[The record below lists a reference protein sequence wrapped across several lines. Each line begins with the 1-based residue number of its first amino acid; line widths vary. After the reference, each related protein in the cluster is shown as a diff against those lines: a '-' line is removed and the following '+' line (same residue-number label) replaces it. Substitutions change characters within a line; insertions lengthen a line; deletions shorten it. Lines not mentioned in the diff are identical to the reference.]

1 MHITDNKRLMLILLL
16 LLLFVVCIPTL
27 AVAKPEQ
34 PLQLQLNKQEKD
46 YLKQHRVIRVQG
58 EANFPPFNYV
68 VNGKPTGYS
77 IDLIERI
84 AQKLAIEVEFVQ
96 DKQWHEY
103 VDMLKDHSLDAIL
116 NMVKTPQRTEF
127 ATFTTAFTDLLSVA
141 ITREQDAKLATS
153 IETFA
158 TKRIA
163 IIKDYVETQKLRHVL
178 PNANFVIFNT
188 TKEAIKGISNRQ
200 ADIFFTSNI
209 VSHYFIKKDFITGL
223 TFNPIPTK
231 LEIGALPLSIATH
244 KDNPVLL
251 GILQKALDAVPEH
264 ELMVLR
270 NKWFS
275 TSEQDS
281 KKINLTQKERQY
293 LKTKSTLLVS
303 SGLDYPPIRYIENGA
318 NKGFSIDLIEYIAG
332 RLNIKLQYVVGGWGE
347 HIDNL
352 RDNKLDLMLDI
363 ADTPQ
368 RRQFLSFSQ
377 PYYDTHYV
385 VVTRSTRQ
393 PQELSFDDLKDS
405 DLVMIKDWSITL
417 HLQQNYPEIKIQ
429 YADTSSE
436 ALTRVSQG
444 KADTNII
451 SAEVAN
457 YWIRKH
463 HLDNLYLA
471 PIPASSQQIQESHTL
486 AVNKHNPVLLGIL
499 NKALMAI
506 PQEKLLALRSKWF
519 SETDVDTL
527 LVTQLST
534 AQQQWLLSHQKI
546 NFHLPTLGLPLS
558 QPSPQ
563 GYKGMLA
570 DFVYYVEDR
579 LSAQWLGPTAQ
590 TTGTIKQ
597 NPMHADLTLGN
608 NHDEQL
614 KSRFNFSQPVIKMP
628 IIILTSD
635 PALVY
640 VDNLTQLDNAKTGI
654 IAKASYLSQV
664 SQINPTL
671 QLQEYDS
678 MTQAVMAV
686 NSGDVEVLLCPLAHC
701 SYLMNEL
708 GANNIRIVGQTSLHE
723 TLAFA
728 VRKDWPELLSIINT
742 VISGMSPQRKNFIY
756 QRWNTRESVLIKVDN
771 RYIWFL
777 IAIVVLGMIGFVI
790 IHNRNVTKRA
800 AVAERY
806 AQTVEQAH
814 EALKNTQTKLVQS
827 EKMASLG
834 TLTAGVA
841 HEINNPTN
849 FVHVGVQNLEADL
862 GKVQQFI
869 IDLAGDDADEEILD
883 TFKQQFAPLF
893 EHLAT
898 IQDGTERI
906 KTIVQDLRS
915 FSRLDSGEKRS
926 VKITDCVQSTVNLV
940 RTKYVEVTEIITDFT
955 DAPIIPCHPA
965 QLNQVFM
972 NLIVN
977 ACDAIT
983 DKQRQ
988 QHSQQHQ
995 QHQRQN
1001 QHHDDQNLKHTKQRG
1016 KITIGCRQ
1024 IDSMVEISLQDNG
1037 SGMSEETKNKL
1048 FEPFYTTKGVGE
1060 GTGLGMAIS
1069 FGIIEEHGG
1078 TIAVQS
1084 TEGVGSVITVKLPTI

>member
-1 MHITDNKRLMLILLL
+1 LLL
-16 LLLFVVCIPTL
+16 LQLFVICIPSL
-27 AVAKPEQ
+27 ATAKPDKSLWLSLDE
-34 PLQLQLNKQEKD
+34 QEKK
-46 YLKQHRVIRVQG
+46 YLNQHPIISVQG
-58 EANFPPFNYV
+58 EDNFPPFNYV
-68 VNGKPTGYS
+68 VNGKPAGYS

-84 AQKLAIEVEFVQ
+84 GQKLGIEIKFVQ

-103 VDMLKDHSLDAIL
+103 VEMLKDHSLDIII
-116 NMVKTPQRTEF
+116 NMVKTPQRTEY
-127 ATFTTAFTDLLSVA
+127 ATFTSAFTDLVSVA
-141 ITREQDAKLATS
+141 VTQEQDAGLATS
-153 IETFA
+153 INTIA
-158 TKRIA
+158 TARIA
-163 IIKDYVETQKLRHVL
+163 VVKGYVETEKLRQML
-178 PNANFVIFNT
+178 PNANFVLVDST
-188 TKEAIKGISNRQ
+188 RDAIKAVSNRQ
-200 ADIFFTSNI
+200 ADIFFASNI
-209 VSHYFIKKDFITGL
+209 VSNYFIKKDFISGL
-223 TFNPIPTK
+223 TFNPIPAK
-231 LEIGALPLSIATH
+231 LALGAFPLSIATH
-244 KDNPVLL
+244 KDNSVLL
-251 GILQKALDAVPEH
+251 SILQKALNALPEH
-264 ELMVLR
+264 ELIMLR
-270 NKWFS
+270 NKWF
-275 TSEQDS
+275 
-281 KKINLTQKERQY
+281 LTGQHEPEKVDLSQNERRY
-293 LKTKSTLLVS
+293 LEEKGTLLVS
-303 SGLDYPPIRYIENGA
+303 SGLDYPPVRYIENGS
-318 NKGFSIDLIEYIAG
+318 NKGFSIDLIEYIAQS
-332 RLNIKLQYVVGGWGE
+332 LNIKLQYVNGSWGE

-352 RDNKLDLMLDI
+352 RHNKLDFMLDI
-363 ADTPQ
+363 VDTPQ

-377 PYYDTHYV
+377 PYYDAHYV
-385 VVTRSTRQ
+385 VVIRATGQ
-393 PQELSFDDLKDS
+393 PQELSFDDLKNS
-405 DLVMIKDWSITL
+405 DLVMIEDWSITL

-429 YADTSSE
+429 YADTPSE

-444 KADTNII
+444 KADTYVV
-451 SAEVAN
+451 STAVAN
-457 YWIRKH
+457 YWISKH
-463 HLDNLYLA
+463 KLDNLYLA
-471 PIPASSQQIQESHTL
+471 PIPASSQQIQESLTF
-486 AVNKHNPVLLGIL
+486 AVNKHNPELLGIL
-499 NKALMAI
+499 NKSLMSI
-506 PQEKLLALRSKWF
+506 PPKKLLALRDKWF
-519 SETDVDTL
+519 NETGIDTL
-527 LVTQLST
+527 LVTQFST
-534 AQQQWLLSHQKI
+534 AQKQWLLTHQQL

-558 QPSPQ
+558 QRSPQ

-570 DFVYYVEDR
+570 DFVYYVEDK
-579 LSAQWLGPTAQ
+579 LSAQWLNPDNQATD
-590 TTGTIKQ
+590 TTKP
-597 NPMHADLTLGN
+597 NPIEADLTIAN
-608 NHDEQL
+608 NQDEQL
-614 KSRFNFSQPVIKMP
+614 KSRFDFSEPVIKMP
-628 IIILTSD
+628 IVILTSD
-635 PALVY
+635 PTRVY

-654 IAKASYLSQV
+654 VTKASYLGKV

-678 MTQAVMAV
+678 MTSAVMAV
-686 NSGDVEVLLCPLAHC
+686 NSGEVEVLLCPLAYC

-708 GANNIRIVGQTSLHE
+708 GTNNIRIVGQTSLHE

-742 VISGMSPQRKNFIY
+742 VLSNMSPQRKNFIY
-756 QRWNTRESVLIKVDN
+756 QRWNTRESVLIKVEN
-771 RYIWFL
+771 RKLLI
-777 IAIVVLGMIGFVI
+777 IAIVVMGVMGVIGFVI

-814 EALKNTQTKLVQS
+814 EALKNTQTKLVQA

-849 FVHVGVQNLEADL
+849 FVHVGAQNLEADL

-869 IDLAGDDADEEILD
+869 IDLAGDDADEEILN

-915 FSRLDSGEKRS
+915 FSRLDGAEKDP

-940 RTKYVEVTEIITDFT
+940 RTKYLEVTEIVTEFN
-955 DAPIIPCHPA
+955 DAPVIPCHPA

-983 DKQRQ
+983 DKQRK
-988 QHSQQHQ
+988 QHS
-995 QHQRQN
+995 
-1001 QHHDDQNLKHTKQRG
+1001 KQRG

-1024 IDSMVEISLQDNG
+1024 TGSMVEISLTDNG

-1078 TIAVQS
+1078 TISVQS
-1084 TEGVGSVITVKLPTI
+1084 TEGAGSVITVKLPTT